1 MKIFSEVERDYM
13 DGMVKNADFIPLISK
28 DEEEFLL
35 TDDNIPTELPILPIR
50 DNVLFPGV
58 ILPVAASKKRS
69 VKLLKEASRH
79 NLRVGV
85 IAQRNDVDNP
95 EEKDLY
101 PMGTVARVLKVFDL
115 PNGTTMVLCRV

>member
-35 TDDNIPTELPILPIR
+35 TDDSIPTELPILPIR

-69 VKLLKEASRH
+69 VKLLKEAGRH

-85 IAQRNDVDNP
+85 IAQRNDVDDP

-101 PMGTVARVLKVFDL
+101 PMGTVARVL
-115 PNGTTMVLCRV
+115 

>member
-35 TDDNIPTELPILPIR
+35 TDDSIPTELPILPIR

-58 ILPVAASKKRS
+58 ILPGKATERGKPTQSKS
-69 VKLLKEASRH
+69 WCH
-79 NLRVGV
+79 CTT
-85 IAQRNDVDNP
+85 QR
-95 EEKDLY
+95 
-101 PMGTVARVLKVFDL
+101 
-115 PNGTTMVLCRV
+115 CRRP